1 MEGERREGGE
11 LLFRAADIAAG
22 RIYMLSMSKLL
33 IPLPTSNQP
42 TPFTPVQ
49 LSGHAL
55 PTFDTNS
62 TFDSEAPSVAR
73 DASMLA
79 RCSSPPI
86 DRKFEINVSEIDG
99 FIDSSRTIVFQSC
112 N

>member
-33 IPLPTSNQP
+33 IPLPTFNQP
-42 TPFTPVQ
+42 TPFAPVQ
-49 LSGHAL
+49 LSGHGC
-55 PTFDTNS
+55 
-62 TFDSEAPSVAR
+62 PSDFRYELDFRQR
-73 DASMLA
+73 DAKRRMLA
-79 RCSSPPI
+79 RCSSPSI
-86 DRKFEINVSEIDG
+86 DRKFEITLSEIDG